1 MAQHGPPKGAS
12 IAAVTIALAITLYL
26 TALWS
31 CFLIHA
37 TRWFK
42 AANFNQSEPMVRTVG
57 DHGGH
62 NGTADAT
69 AQEEGRAKV
78 VRRSGN
84 VQPLGAPAFLIV
96 SLVVLLS
103 APVMAGSTADMDTH
117 QTSIVNSLTMM
128 ALLLAGWSA
137 STVVFHAYR
146 LRNHA
151 RQVTF
156 ERVIALEHENCRR
169 QPIGLELRHSGRHV
183 SRGPGNGAPYGTF
196 SPAKL
201 LCSLV
206 LLADSAI
213 AKSFEEI
220 GPECPDEA
228 ERAAR
233 AERKSRRWR
242 DCFIVSSVFHL
253 VWFTM
258 FMAAMWHAR
267 RQKQRIKYLEQ
278 EKAVIAPFQHLRHA
292 GRGQSPVGPVEVH
305 RGGDKTPPLP

>member
-1 MAQHGPPKGAS
+1 MVLFPGKRISYSSTAKL
-12 IAAVTIALAITLYL
+12 VKL
-26 TALWS
+26 TSNDWK
-31 CFLIHA
+31 IHA

-42 AANFNQSEPMVRTVG
+42 AANFNQPEPMVRTVR

-62 NGTADAT
+62 NGAADAT

-96 SLVVLLS
+96 SLVVFLS
-103 APVMAGSTADMDTH
+103 APVMAGSTAEMDTH
-117 QTSIVNSLTMM
+117 QTSIATSLTMM
-128 ALLLAGWSA
+128 SLLLAGWSA
-137 STVVFHAYR
+137 STVRIPSSSYSDEGTANSWQNQLVFHAYR

-156 ERVIALEHENCRR
+156 ERVMTLEHENCRR
-169 QPIGLELRHSGRHV
+169 QPIDLELRHSDRYV
-183 SRGPGNGAPYGTF
+183 TRGPGNGASCGTL

-201 LCSLV
+201 LCSLA

-253 VWFTM
+253 IWFTM
-258 FMAAMWHAR
+258 LMAATVSS
-267 RQKQRIKYLEQ
+267 L
-278 EKAVIAPFQHLRHA
+278 
-292 GRGQSPVGPVEVH
+292 
-305 RGGDKTPPLP
+305 